1 MIPLVALACVAST
14 ASAGP
19 AASNFRP
26 IIGVVSEPV
35 VPENQQVSGKKPTS
49 YIAASYVKYLEMA
62 GARVVPIVYDQP
74 ADQIQ
79 KLLST

>member
-35 VPENQQVSGKKPTS
+35 VPENQKLSGEKANFIYSRELRK
-49 YIAASYVKYLEMA
+49 ILRN
-62 GARVVPIVYDQP
+62 GWCARCTYRI
-74 ADQIQ
+74 
-79 KLLST
+79 